1 MRLFWFVLVAL
12 LVGCVPKEAS
22 KNAMIKMAVP
32 QLIPKPQSMELS
44 GQVAYVLSEELTV
57 FDEGGFES
65 ETEMLSAFF
74 DRPIRKVE
82 SPEEAD
88 IRFQRSRWS
97 RIPEA
102 YLLNIDSSGVQI
114 TAGSNHGAFNAV
126 MTLVQWKKGDHL
138 KHVTIDDEPSF
149 RHRGMLLDCCRHFME
164 PEFVKR
170 YIDLLARYKMNVLHW
185 HLTEDQGWRVEIDA
199 YPKLTEVGAWR
210 TEKDSSIHGGFY
222 TKEEMRDIVAYA
234 AARHI
239 KVIPEIELP
248 GHSSAAIASY
258 PWLSC
263 TGEQIPVENE
273 WGVFKDIYCAG
284 NDSTIAFLETVLD
297 EVLEIFPSDVIHI
310 GGDEAPK
317 TRWEQC
323 EKCQRR
329 IKEEGLHDEHELQS
343 WMIGHFAEF
352 LDSRGRK
359 LIGWDE
365 ILEGGLPEGAMVQSW
380 RGMEGGITAAEMER
394 EVVMSPTSHAYF
406 DYDVRSTDLEE
417 VYSFDPIPESLSAD
431 QAKYIIGGECNMW
444 TEHAPQ
450 DKVDSKVF
458 PRILAMAEVLW
469 AYPEERNYQ
478 EFERR
483 VDREYAA
490 LDELGV
496 DYGAATVPFEFAS
509 AEPGKVSIVDRV
521 SGLKVSWRTFGEA
534 WQEGREIK
542 IPPGLHE
549 YEVVGYKNGRV
560 YGDTIELNLA
570 NHLALG
576 APTKVI
582 NGFSDWYT
590 GGGDKAMTDG
600 FSGSFDF
607 RDGHWQAEQGVDM
620 IYEIDL
626 GESTSISSVQ
636 IPVYIYGNAWIF
648 SPEYIDLWSSDD
660 GLNWEKFARIDMPS
674 MSGNVEQRIV
684 VAGKNWDEF
693 TTRYVKVEAKNPGPC
708 PEWHDAAGQPSW
720 VFMSEIVIN

>member
-1 MRLFWFVLVAL
+1 MKIFWFVFAAL
-12 LVGCVPKEAS
+12 LVGCVPKEVS
-22 KNAMIKMAVP
+22 KNAMVKMAVP
-32 QLIPKPQSMELS
+32 QLIPKPQFMELS
-44 GQVAYVLSEELTV
+44 GQIAYVLSEELTV
-57 FDEGGFES
+57 FDDGGFES
-65 ETEMLSAFF
+65 ETEMLSAFI

-97 RIPEA
+97 RTPEA

-138 KHVTIDDEPSF
+138 KHVAINDEPSF

-199 YPKLTEVGAWR
+199 YPKLTKVGAWR
-210 TEKDSSIHGGFY
+210 NEKDSSIHGGFY

-234 AARHI
+234 TARHI

-329 IKEEGLHDEHELQS
+329 IKKEGLHDEHELQS

-450 DKVDSKVF
+450 DQVDSKVF

-469 AYPEERNYQ
+469 TYPEERNYQ
-478 EFERR
+478 EFEHR

-496 DYGAATVPFEFAS
+496 DYGAATVPFEFAN
-509 AEPGKVSIVDRV
+509 AELGKVSIVDRV
-521 SGLKVSWRTFGEA
+521 DGLKVSWRVFEEA
-534 WQEGREIK
+534 WQEGREII

-549 YEVVGYKNGRV
+549 YKVVGYKNGKV

-607 RDGHWQAEQGVDM
+607 RDRHWQAEQGVDM

-626 GESTSISSVQ
+626 GESKSISSVQ

-648 SPEYIDLWSSDD
+648 SPEYIDLWSSDN

-674 MSGNVEQRIV
+674 MSGDVEQRIV
-684 VAGKNWDEF
+684 VAVKDWDEF

-708 PEWHDAAGQPSW
+708 PDWHDAAGQPSW